1 MNELLKKIIFS
12 DVKKQAA
19 EYEELYA
26 ARGESAK
33 VVTRLGP
40 SPTGFI
46 HFGNLYGAYINE
58 RLAHRNDGIFY
69 LRIEDTDS
77 KRQVEGAK
85 EEIINALDHFD
96 ITFDEGAMATGDL
109 GDYAP
114 YEQSRRRDIYR
125 SFAAELLAKGLAYPC
140 FLTENEIAATRKKQE
155 ENKQNTGIYGE
166 YAIYR
171 DLKEEEAVKKIE
183 DGSEYV
189 LRLKST
195 ADIKVDIND
204 GIRGKLSMPANDMD
218 VVILKKDG
226 MPTYHFA
233 HVIDDH
239 LMRTTH
245 VIRGEEWLSTLPV
258 HIELFAHF
266 GWEPPIYC
274 HTAQLMKIEDGKKR
288 KLSKRKD
295 PELALSFYREKGYFK
310 EAVMEYLMTLI
321 NSSFEE
327 WRCENPGEDIN
338 SFEFSL
344 ENMSKSGALF
354 DIVKLNDV
362 SKECLARMSEKS
374 IARGLKSWANEY
386 GAKQQGVKKAVID
399 AIIHEDE
406 DRLAKMLSVG
416 RNGNNPRKDLAYC
429 EQIAEFIAFFFDE
442 GFAVEDELPA
452 EVPRE
457 DAVNILNDYL
467 QKRRGKNTSEG
478 WFSDIKDI
486 SERYGYALKPKEY
499 KKNPD
504 MYRGHVGHV
513 STVLRLA
520 LVGRSNSPDI
530 GEIQDILGKEKVEER
545 IREYLS

>member
-19 EYEELYA
+19 EYEELYS

-85 EEIINALDHFD
+85 EEIIKSLDHFD

-109 GDYAP
+109 GNYAP

-125 SFAAELLAKGLAYPC
+125 SFAAELLEKGLAYPC
-140 FLTENEIAATRKKQE
+140 FLTEDEIADIRKKQE

-166 YAIYR
+166 YALYR
-171 DLKEEEAVKKIE
+171 NLKEEEAVKKIE
-183 DGSEYV
+183 DGCEYV

-195 ADIKVDIND
+195 ADIKVDIED

-327 WRCENPGEDIN
+327 WRCENPSEDIN

-442 GFAVEDELPA
+442 DFAVEDELPA

>member
-85 EEIINALDHFD
+85 EEIIKSLDHFD

-109 GDYAP
+109 GNYAP
-114 YEQSRRRDIYR
+114 YEQSKRRDIYR
-125 SFAAELLAKGLAYPC
+125 SFAAELLTKGLAYPC
-140 FLTENEIAATRKKQE
+140 FLTEDEIADIRKKQE

-166 YAIYR
+166 YALYR
-171 DLKEEEAVKKIE
+171 NLKEEEAVKKIE
-183 DGSEYV
+183 DGCEYV

-195 ADIKVDIND
+195 ADIKVDIED

-245 VIRGEEWLSTLPV
+245 VIRGEEWLSTLPI

-327 WRCENPGEDIN
+327 WRCENPSEDIN

-452 EVPRE
+452 EVPEE

>member
-85 EEIINALDHFD
+85 EEIIKALDHFG

-109 GDYAP
+109 GNYAP
-114 YEQSRRRDIYR
+114 YEQSKRRDIYR
-125 SFAAELLAKGLAYPC
+125 SFAAELLTKGLAYPC
-140 FLTENEIAATRKKQE
+140 FLTEDEIADIRKKQE

-166 YAIYR
+166 YALYR
-171 DLKEEEAVKKIE
+171 NLKEEEAVKKIE
-183 DGSEYV
+183 DGCEYV

-195 ADIKVDIND
+195 ADIKVDIED

-245 VIRGEEWLSTLPV
+245 VIRGEEWLSTLPI

-344 ENMSKSGALF
+344 DNMSKSGALF

-374 IARGLKSWANEY
+374 ITRGLKSWANEY
-386 GAKQQGVKKAVID
+386 GIKQQGVKKAVID

-452 EVPRE
+452 EVPEE

>member
-19 EYEELYA
+19 EYEELYS

-85 EEIINALDHFD
+85 EEIIKSLDHFD

-109 GDYAP
+109 GNYAP
-114 YEQSRRRDIYR
+114 YEQSKRRDIYR
-125 SFAAELLAKGLAYPC
+125 SFAAELLTKGLAYPC
-140 FLTENEIAATRKKQE
+140 FLTEDEIADIRKKQE

-166 YAIYR
+166 YALYR
-171 DLKEEEAVKKIE
+171 NLKEEEAVKKIE
-183 DGSEYV
+183 DGCEYV

-195 ADIKVDIND
+195 ADIKVDIED

-245 VIRGEEWLSTLPV
+245 VIRGEEWLSTLPI

-327 WRCENPGEDIN
+327 WRFENPNEDIN

-344 ENMSKSGALF
+344 DNMSKSGALF

-374 IARGLKSWANEY
+374 ITRELKSWANEY
-386 GAKQQGVKKAVID
+386 GIKRQGVKKAVID

-406 DRLAKMLSVG
+406 GRLAKMLSVG

-452 EVPRE
+452 EVPEE

>member
-19 EYEELYA
+19 EYEELYS

-85 EEIINALDHFD
+85 EEIIKALDHFD
-96 ITFDEGAMATGDL
+96 ITFDEGAMANGDL

-114 YEQSRRRDIYR
+114 YEQSKRRDIYR

-140 FLTENEIAATRKKQE
+140 FLTEDEIADIRKKQE

-166 YAIYR
+166 YASYR
-171 DLKEEEAVKKIE
+171 NLKEEEAVKKIE
-183 DGSEYV
+183 AGYEYV

-195 ADIKVDIND
+195 ADIKVDIED

-245 VIRGEEWLSTLPV
+245 VIRGEEWLSTLPI

-327 WRCENPGEDIN
+327 WRCENPSEDIN

-374 IARGLKSWANEY
+374 ITRELKSWANEY
-386 GAKQQGVKKAVID
+386 GIKQQGVKKAVID

-452 EVPRE
+452 EVPEE

>member
-19 EYEELYA
+19 EYEELYS

-85 EEIINALDHFD
+85 EEIIKALDHFD

-109 GDYAP
+109 GNYAP
-114 YEQSRRRDIYR
+114 YEQSKRRDIYR
-125 SFAAELLAKGLAYPC
+125 SFAAELLTKGLAYPC
-140 FLTENEIAATRKKQE
+140 FLTEDEIADIRKKQE

-166 YAIYR
+166 YALYR
-171 DLKEEEAVKKIE
+171 NLKEEEAVKKIE
-183 DGSEYV
+183 DGCEYV

-195 ADIKVDIND
+195 ADIKVDIED

-266 GWEPPIYC
+266 GWEPSIYC

-344 ENMSKSGALF
+344 DNMSKSGALF

-374 IARGLKSWANEY
+374 ITRGLKSWANEY

>member
-85 EEIINALDHFD
+85 EEIIKSLDHFD

-109 GDYAP
+109 GNYAP
-114 YEQSRRRDIYR
+114 YEQSKRRDIYR
-125 SFAAELLAKGLAYPC
+125 SFAAELLTKGLAYPC
-140 FLTENEIAATRKKQE
+140 FLTEDEIADIRKKQE

-166 YAIYR
+166 YALYR
-171 DLKEEEAVKKIE
+171 NLKEEEAVKKIE
-183 DGSEYV
+183 DGCEYV

-195 ADIKVDIND
+195 ADIKVDIED

-327 WRCENPGEDIN
+327 WRCENPSEDIN

-374 IARGLKSWANEY
+374 ITRELKSWANEY
-386 GAKQQGVKKAVID
+386 GIKQQGVKKAVID

-452 EVPRE
+452 EVPEE

>member
-12 DVKKQAA
+12 DVKKQAT

-85 EEIINALDHFD
+85 EEIIKALDHFD

-109 GDYAP
+109 GNYAP
-114 YEQSRRRDIYR
+114 YEQSKRRDIYR
-125 SFAAELLAKGLAYPC
+125 SFAAELLTKGLAYPC
-140 FLTENEIAATRKKQE
+140 FLTEDEIADIRKKQE

-166 YAIYR
+166 YALYR
-171 DLKEEEAVKKIE
+171 NLKEEEAVKKIE
-183 DGSEYV
+183 DGCEYV

-195 ADIKVDIND
+195 ADIKVDIED

-245 VIRGEEWLSTLPV
+245 VIRGEEWLSTLPI

-327 WRCENPGEDIN
+327 WRCENPSEDIN

-344 ENMSKSGALF
+344 DNMSKSGALF

-467 QKRRGKNTSEG
+467 KKRRGKNTSEG

>member
-85 EEIINALDHFD
+85 EEIIKALDYFD
-96 ITFDEGAMATGDL
+96 IRFDEGAMVTGDL

-171 DLKEEEAVKKIE
+171 DWKEEEAVKKIE
-183 DGSEYV
+183 DGCEYV

-245 VIRGEEWLSTLPV
+245 VVRGEEWLSTLPI

-266 GWEPPIYC
+266 GWKPPIYC

-327 WRCENPGEDIN
+327 WRADNPSADIN
-338 SFEFSL
+338 SFEFGL
-344 ENMSKSGALF
+344 DNMSKSGALF

-374 IARGLKSWANEY
+374 IACELKLWANEY
-386 GAKQQGVKKAVID
+386 GKKQKGVEEAVVD

-406 DRLAKMLSVG
+406 DRLEKMLSVG

-429 EQIAEFIAFFFDE
+429 EQIAAFIAFFFDE
-442 GFAVEDELPA
+442 GFTVEDELPA
-452 EVPRE
+452 EVSRE

-486 SERYGYALKPKEY
+486 SEKYGYALKPKEY

-504 MYRGHVGHV
+504 MYKGHVGHV

-530 GEIQDILGKEKVEER
+530 GEIQDILGKEKAEER
-545 IREYLS
+545 IREYIS

>member
-19 EYEELYA
+19 EYEELYS

-85 EEIINALDHFD
+85 EEIIKSLDHFD

-109 GDYAP
+109 GNYAP

-125 SFAAELLAKGLAYPC
+125 SFAAELLTKGLAYPC
-140 FLTENEIAATRKKQE
+140 FLTEDEIADIRKKQE

-166 YAIYR
+166 YALYR
-171 DLKEEEAVKKIE
+171 NLKEEEAVKKIE
-183 DGSEYV
+183 DGCEYV

-195 ADIKVDIND
+195 ADIKVDIED

-344 ENMSKSGALF
+344 DNMSKSGALF

-362 SKECLARMSEKS
+362 SKECLSRMSEKS
-374 IARGLKSWANEY
+374 ITRELKSWANEY
-386 GAKQQGVKKAVID
+386 GIKQQGVKKAVID

-499 KKNPD
+499 KKKPD

>member
-19 EYEELYA
+19 EYEELYS

-85 EEIINALDHFD
+85 EEIIKSLDHFD

-109 GDYAP
+109 GNYAP
-114 YEQSRRRDIYR
+114 YEQSKRRDIYR
-125 SFAAELLAKGLAYPC
+125 SFAAELLTKGLAYPC
-140 FLTENEIAATRKKQE
+140 FLTEDEIADIRKKQE

-166 YAIYR
+166 YALYR
-171 DLKEEEAVKKIE
+171 NLKEEEAVKKIE
-183 DGSEYV
+183 DGCEYV

-195 ADIKVDIND
+195 ADIKVDIED

-327 WRCENPGEDIN
+327 WRCENPSEDIN

-374 IARGLKSWANEY
+374 IAMGLKSWANEY

>member
-85 EEIINALDHFD
+85 EEIIKSLDHFD

-109 GDYAP
+109 GNYAP

-125 SFAAELLAKGLAYPC
+125 SFAAELLEKGLAYPC
-140 FLTENEIAATRKKQE
+140 FLTEDEIADIRKKQE

-166 YAIYR
+166 YALYR
-171 DLKEEEAVKKIE
+171 NLKEEEAVKKIE
-183 DGSEYV
+183 DGCEYV

-195 ADIKVDIND
+195 ADIKVDIED

-327 WRCENPGEDIN
+327 WRCENPSEDIN

-452 EVPRE
+452 EVPEE

>member
-19 EYEELYA
+19 EYEELYS

-85 EEIINALDHFD
+85 EEIIKALDHFD

-109 GDYAP
+109 GNYAP
-114 YEQSRRRDIYR
+114 YEQSKRRDIYR
-125 SFAAELLAKGLAYPC
+125 SFAAELLTKGLAYPC
-140 FLTENEIAATRKKQE
+140 FLTEDEIADIRKKQE

-166 YAIYR
+166 YALYR
-171 DLKEEEAVKKIE
+171 NLKEEEAVKKIE
-183 DGSEYV
+183 DGCEYV

-195 ADIKVDIND
+195 ADIKVDIED

-245 VIRGEEWLSTLPV
+245 VIRGEEWLSTLPI

-344 ENMSKSGALF
+344 DNMSKSGALF

-374 IARGLKSWANEY
+374 ITRELKSWANEY
-386 GAKQQGVKKAVID
+386 GIKQQGVKKAVID

>member
-19 EYEELYA
+19 EYEELYS

-85 EEIINALDHFD
+85 EEIIKALDHFD

-109 GDYAP
+109 GNYAP
-114 YEQSRRRDIYR
+114 YEQSKRRDIYR
-125 SFAAELLAKGLAYPC
+125 SFAAELLTKGLAYPC
-140 FLTENEIAATRKKQE
+140 FLTEDEIADIRKKQG

-166 YAIYR
+166 YALYR
-171 DLKEEEAVKKIE
+171 NLKEEEAVKKIE
-183 DGSEYV
+183 DGCEYV

-195 ADIKVDIND
+195 ADIKVDIED

-327 WRCENPGEDIN
+327 WRCENPSEDIN

>member
-12 DVKKQAA
+12 DVKKTAA

-85 EEIINALDHFD
+85 EEIIKALDHFD

-109 GDYAP
+109 GNYAP
-114 YEQSRRRDIYR
+114 YEQSKRRDIYR
-125 SFAAELLAKGLAYPC
+125 SFAAELLTKGLAYPC
-140 FLTENEIAATRKKQE
+140 FLTEDEIADIRKKQE

-166 YAIYR
+166 YALYR
-171 DLKEEEAVKKIE
+171 NLKEEEAVKKIE
-183 DGSEYV
+183 DGCEYV

-195 ADIKVDIND
+195 ADIKVDIED

-245 VIRGEEWLSTLPV
+245 VIRGEEWLSTLPI

-344 ENMSKSGALF
+344 DNMSKSGALF

-374 IARGLKSWANEY
+374 ITRGLKSWANEY
-386 GAKQQGVKKAVID
+386 GIKQQGVKKAVID

>member
-1 MNELLKKIIFS
+1 MNELLKEIIFS
-12 DVKKQAA
+12 DVKKSAG
-19 EYEELYA
+19 EYEKLYSV
-26 ARGESAK
+26 RNEGGN

-46 HFGNLYGAYINE
+46 HFGNLYVAYINE
-58 RLAHRNDGIFY
+58 RLAHRNGGIFY

-77 KRQVEGAK
+77 KRKVEGAK
-85 EEIINALDHFD
+85 EEIIKALDYFD
-96 ITFDEGAMATGDL
+96 IRFDEGAMVTGDS

-114 YEQSRRRDIYR
+114 YEQSKRRDIYR
-125 SFAAELLAKGLAYPC
+125 SFARELLAKGLAYPC
-140 FLTENEIAATRKKQE
+140 FLTEDEIAEIRKRQE

-166 YAIYR
+166 FAR
-171 DLKEEEAVKKIE
+171 DRNLDEEEAAKKIKA
-183 DGSEYV
+183 GHEYV

-195 ADIKVDIND
+195 SDKVLDIED
-204 GIRGKLSMPANDMD
+204 GIRGKLSMPANNMD

-245 VIRGEEWLSTLPV
+245 VVRGEEWLSTLPI
-258 HIELFAHF
+258 HIELFSHF
-266 GWEPPIYC
+266 GWEPPVYC
-274 HTAQLMKIEDGKKR
+274 HTAQLMKIENGKKR
-288 KLSKRKD
+288 KLSKRRD

-310 EAVMEYLMTLI
+310 QAVMEYLMTLI

-327 WRCENPGEDIN
+327 WRTANPGADIN

-344 ENMSKSGALF
+344 DNMSKSGALF

-374 IARGLKSWANEY
+374 IARELKLWANEY
-386 GAKQQGVKKAVID
+386 GKKQKGVEEAVVN

-406 DRLAKMLSVG
+406 DRLEKMLSVG

-429 EQIAEFIAFFFDE
+429 EQIAAFIAFFFDE
-442 GFAVEDELPA
+442 GFTVKDELPE
-452 EVPRE
+452 EVSRE
-457 DAVNILNDYL
+457 DAVSILNDYL

-478 WFSDIKDI
+478 WFLDIKDI
-486 SERYGYALKPKEY
+486 SEKYGYALKPKEY

-504 MYRGHVGHV
+504 MYKGHVGHV
-513 STVLRLA
+513 STTLRLA
-520 LVGRSNSPDI
+520 LVGRANSPDI
-530 GEIQDILGKEKVEER
+530 GEIQDILGKEKVEKR
-545 IREYLS
+545 IKEYIL

>member
-12 DVKKQAA
+12 DVKKTAA

-85 EEIINALDHFD
+85 EEIIKALDHFD
-96 ITFDEGAMATGDL
+96 ITFDEGAMANGDL

-114 YEQSRRRDIYR
+114 YEQSKRRDIYR

-140 FLTENEIAATRKKQE
+140 FLTEDEIADIRKKQE

-166 YAIYR
+166 YASYR
-171 DLKEEEAVKKIE
+171 NLKEEEAVKKIE
-183 DGSEYV
+183 AGYEYV

-195 ADIKVDIND
+195 ADIKVDIED

-245 VIRGEEWLSTLPV
+245 VVRGEEWLSTLPI

-327 WRCENPGEDIN
+327 WRCENPSEDIN

-416 RNGNNPRKDLAYC
+416 RNGNNPRKDFAYC

-442 GFAVEDELPA
+442 GFVVEDELPA

>member
-12 DVKKQAA
+12 DVKKTAA

-85 EEIINALDHFD
+85 EEIIKALDHFD

-109 GDYAP
+109 GNYAP
-114 YEQSRRRDIYR
+114 YEQSKRRDIYR
-125 SFAAELLAKGLAYPC
+125 SFAAELLTKGLAYPC
-140 FLTENEIAATRKKQE
+140 FLTEDEIADIRKKQE

-166 YAIYR
+166 YALYR
-171 DLKEEEAVKKIE
+171 NLKEEEAVKKIE
-183 DGSEYV
+183 DGCEYV

-195 ADIKVDIND
+195 ADIKVDIED

-245 VIRGEEWLSTLPV
+245 VIRGEEWLSTLPI

-344 ENMSKSGALF
+344 DNMSKSGALF

-374 IARGLKSWANEY
+374 ITRGLKSWANEY
-386 GAKQQGVKKAVID
+386 GIKQQGAKKAVID

>member
-85 EEIINALDHFD
+85 EEIIKALDHFD

-109 GDYAP
+109 GNYAP
-114 YEQSRRRDIYR
+114 YEQSKRRDIYR
-125 SFAAELLAKGLAYPC
+125 SFAAELLTKGLAYPC
-140 FLTENEIAATRKKQE
+140 FLTEDEIADIRKKQE

-171 DLKEEEAVKKIE
+171 NLKEEEAVKKIE
-183 DGSEYV
+183 DGCEYV

-195 ADIKVDIND
+195 ADIKVDIED

-327 WRCENPGEDIN
+327 WRCENPSEDIN

>member
-19 EYEELYA
+19 EYEELYS

-85 EEIINALDHFD
+85 EEIIKALDHFD

-109 GDYAP
+109 GNYAP
-114 YEQSRRRDIYR
+114 YEQSKRRDIYR
-125 SFAAELLAKGLAYPC
+125 SFAAELLTKGLAYPC
-140 FLTENEIAATRKKQE
+140 FLTEDEIADIRKKQE

-166 YAIYR
+166 YALYR
-171 DLKEEEAVKKIE
+171 NLKEEEAVKKIE
-183 DGSEYV
+183 DGCEYV

-195 ADIKVDIND
+195 ADIKVDIED

-233 HVIDDH
+233 HIIDDH

-245 VIRGEEWLSTLPV
+245 VIRGEEWLSTLPI

-327 WRCENPGEDIN
+327 WRCENPSEDIN

-416 RNGNNPRKDLAYC
+416 RNGNNPRKDFAYC

-442 GFAVEDELPA
+442 GFVVEDELPA

>member
-19 EYEELYA
+19 EYEELYS

-85 EEIINALDHFD
+85 EEIIKALDHFD

-109 GDYAP
+109 GNYAP
-114 YEQSRRRDIYR
+114 YEQSKRRDIYR

-140 FLTENEIAATRKKQE
+140 FLTEDEIADIRKKQE

-166 YAIYR
+166 YALYR
-171 DLKEEEAVKKIE
+171 NLKEEEAVKKIE
-183 DGSEYV
+183 DGCEYV

-195 ADIKVDIND
+195 ADIKVDIED

-327 WRCENPGEDIN
+327 WRCENPSEDIN

-452 EVPRE
+452 EVPEE

>member
-19 EYEELYA
+19 EYEELYS

-85 EEIINALDHFD
+85 EEIIKSLDHFD

-109 GDYAP
+109 GNYAP

-125 SFAAELLAKGLAYPC
+125 SFAAELLEKGLAYPC
-140 FLTENEIAATRKKQE
+140 FLTEDEIADIRKKQE

-166 YAIYR
+166 YALYR
-171 DLKEEEAVKKIE
+171 NLKEEGAVKKIE
-183 DGSEYV
+183 DGCEYV

-195 ADIKVDIND
+195 ADIKVDIED

-245 VIRGEEWLSTLPV
+245 VIRGEEWLSTLPI

-327 WRCENPGEDIN
+327 WRCENPSEDIN

-374 IARGLKSWANEY
+374 ITRGLKSWANEY
-386 GAKQQGVKKAVID
+386 GIKQQGVKKAVID

>member
-19 EYEELYA
+19 EYEELYS

-85 EEIINALDHFD
+85 EEIIKSLDHFD

-109 GDYAP
+109 GNYAP
-114 YEQSRRRDIYR
+114 YEQSKRRDIYR
-125 SFAAELLAKGLAYPC
+125 SFAAELLTKGLAYPC
-140 FLTENEIAATRKKQE
+140 FLTEDEIADIRKKQE

-166 YAIYR
+166 YALYR
-171 DLKEEEAVKKIE
+171 NLKEEEAVKKIE
-183 DGSEYV
+183 DGYEYV

-195 ADIKVDIND
+195 ADIKVDIED

-245 VIRGEEWLSTLPV
+245 VIRGEEWLSTLPI

-327 WRCENPGEDIN
+327 WRCENPSEDIN

-416 RNGNNPRKDLAYC
+416 RNGNNPRKDFAYC

-442 GFAVEDELPA
+442 GFVVEDELPA

>member
-1 MNELLKKIIFS
+1 M
-12 DVKKQAA
+12 
-19 EYEELYA
+19 
-26 ARGESAK
+26 
-33 VVTRLGP
+33 T
-40 SPTGFI
+40 
-46 HFGNLYGAYINE
+46 
-58 RLAHRNDGIFY
+58 
-69 LRIEDTDS
+69 ED
-77 KRQVEGAK
+77 
-85 EEIINALDHFD
+85 
-96 ITFDEGAMATGDL
+96 
-109 GDYAP
+109 
-114 YEQSRRRDIYR
+114 
-125 SFAAELLAKGLAYPC
+125 
-140 FLTENEIAATRKKQE
+140 EIADIRKKQE

-166 YAIYR
+166 YALYR
-171 DLKEEEAVKKIE
+171 NLKEEEAVKKIE
-183 DGSEYV
+183 AGCEYV

-195 ADIKVDIND
+195 ADIKVDIED

-245 VIRGEEWLSTLPV
+245 VVRGEEWLSTLPI

-327 WRCENPGEDIN
+327 WRFENPNEDIN

-344 ENMSKSGALF
+344 DNMSKSGALF

-374 IARGLKSWANEY
+374 IARELKSWANEY
-386 GAKQQGVKKAVID
+386 GIKRQGAKKAVID

-406 DRLAKMLSVG
+406 GRLAKMLSVG

-442 GFAVEDELPA
+442 GFVAEDELPA

-457 DAVNILNDYL
+457 DAVNILHDYL

-504 MYRGHVGHV
+504 MYKGHVGHV

>member
-12 DVKKQAA
+12 DAKKQAA

-85 EEIINALDHFD
+85 EEIIKSLDHFD

-109 GDYAP
+109 GNYAP
-114 YEQSRRRDIYR
+114 YEQSKRRDIYR
-125 SFAAELLAKGLAYPC
+125 SFAAELLTKGLAYPC
-140 FLTENEIAATRKKQE
+140 FLTEDEIADIRKKQE

-166 YAIYR
+166 YALYR
-171 DLKEEEAVKKIE
+171 NLKEEEAVKKIE
-183 DGSEYV
+183 DGCEYV

-195 ADIKVDIND
+195 ADIKVDIED

-327 WRCENPGEDIN
+327 WRCENPSEDIN

-486 SERYGYALKPKEY
+486 SEKYGYALKPKEY

>member
-12 DVKKQAA
+12 DVKNQAA

-85 EEIINALDHFD
+85 EEIIKALDHFD

-109 GDYAP
+109 GNYAP
-114 YEQSRRRDIYR
+114 YEQSKRRDIYR
-125 SFAAELLAKGLAYPC
+125 SFAAELLTKGLAYPC
-140 FLTENEIAATRKKQE
+140 FLTEDEIADIRKKQE

-166 YAIYR
+166 YALYR
-171 DLKEEEAVKKIE
+171 NLKEEEAVKKIE
-183 DGSEYV
+183 DGCEYV

-195 ADIKVDIND
+195 ADIKVDIED

-245 VIRGEEWLSTLPV
+245 VIRGEEWLSTLPI

-344 ENMSKSGALF
+344 DNMSKSGALF

-374 IARGLKSWANEY
+374 ITRGLKSWANEY
-386 GAKQQGVKKAVID
+386 GIKQQGVKKAVID

>member
-19 EYEELYA
+19 EYEELYS

-85 EEIINALDHFD
+85 EEIIKSLDHFD

-109 GDYAP
+109 GNYAP

-125 SFAAELLAKGLAYPC
+125 SFAAELLEKGLAYPC
-140 FLTENEIAATRKKQE
+140 FLTEDEIADIRKKQE

-166 YAIYR
+166 YALYR
-171 DLKEEEAVKKIE
+171 NLKEEEAVKKIE
-183 DGSEYV
+183 DGCEYV

-195 ADIKVDIND
+195 ADIKVDIED

-245 VIRGEEWLSTLPV
+245 VIRGEEWLSTLPI

-344 ENMSKSGALF
+344 DNMSKSGALF

>member
-274 HTAQLMKIEDGKKR
+274 HTAHLMKIEDGKKR

-327 WRCENPGEDIN
+327 WRCENPSEDIN

-499 KKNPD
+499 EKNPD

>member
-85 EEIINALDHFD
+85 EEIIKALDHFD

-109 GDYAP
+109 GNYAP

-125 SFAAELLAKGLAYPC
+125 SFAAELLTKGLAYPC
-140 FLTENEIAATRKKQE
+140 FLTEDEIADIRKKQE

-166 YAIYR
+166 YALYR
-171 DLKEEEAVKKIE
+171 NLKEEEAVKKIE
-183 DGSEYV
+183 DGCEYV

-195 ADIKVDIND
+195 ADIKVDIED

-245 VIRGEEWLSTLPV
+245 VIRGEEWLSTLPI

-344 ENMSKSGALF
+344 DNMSKSGALF

-374 IARGLKSWANEY
+374 ITRELKSWANEY
-386 GAKQQGVKKAVID
+386 GIKQQGVKKAVID

-452 EVPRE
+452 EVPEE

>member
-19 EYEELYA
+19 EYEELYS

-85 EEIINALDHFD
+85 EEIIKALDHFD

-109 GDYAP
+109 GNYAP

-125 SFAAELLAKGLAYPC
+125 SFAAELLTKGLAYPC
-140 FLTENEIAATRKKQE
+140 FLTEDEIADIRKKQE

-166 YAIYR
+166 YALYR
-171 DLKEEEAVKKIE
+171 NLKEEEAVKKIE
-183 DGSEYV
+183 DGCEYV

-195 ADIKVDIND
+195 ADIKVDIED

-327 WRCENPGEDIN
+327 WRCENPSEDIN

-374 IARGLKSWANEY
+374 IARELKSWANEY

>member
-1 MNELLKKIIFS
+1 MNKLLKKIIFS

-19 EYEELYA
+19 EYEELYS

-85 EEIINALDHFD
+85 EEIIKALDHFD

-109 GDYAP
+109 GNYAP

-125 SFAAELLAKGLAYPC
+125 SFAAELLTKGLAYPC
-140 FLTENEIAATRKKQE
+140 FLTEDEIADIRKKQE

-166 YAIYR
+166 YALYR
-171 DLKEEEAVKKIE
+171 NLKEEEAVKKIE
-183 DGSEYV
+183 DGCEYV

-195 ADIKVDIND
+195 ADIKVDIED

-327 WRCENPGEDIN
+327 WRCENPSEDIN

-386 GAKQQGVKKAVID
+386 GAKQQGVKKAVIY